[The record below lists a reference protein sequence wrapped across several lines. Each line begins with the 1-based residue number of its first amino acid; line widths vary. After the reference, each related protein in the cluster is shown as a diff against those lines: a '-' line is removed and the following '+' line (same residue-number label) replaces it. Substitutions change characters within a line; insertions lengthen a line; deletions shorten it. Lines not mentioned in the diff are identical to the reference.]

1 METENA
7 EIIKA
12 MVASGIGITVLSHAT
27 VAPDLR
33 HERLAFARIRGRKLY
48 RETGWVY
55 LKSDYVPRTVTEML
69 RVFELMREEFTSKLP
84 AGR

>member
-1 METENA
+1 
-7 EIIKA
+7 
-12 MVASGIGITVLSHAT
+12 LSHK
-27 VAPDLR
+27 
-33 HERLAFARIRGRKLY
+33 RLALARIRGRKLY

-69 RVFELMREEFTSKLP
+69 RVFESMRGEFTSKPP